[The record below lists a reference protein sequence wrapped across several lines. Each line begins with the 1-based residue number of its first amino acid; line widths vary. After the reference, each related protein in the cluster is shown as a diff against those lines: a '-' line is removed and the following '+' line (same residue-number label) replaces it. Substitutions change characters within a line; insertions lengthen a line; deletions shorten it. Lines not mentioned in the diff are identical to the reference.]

1 MNGTADG
8 EKPLSRQALNIL
20 MEIHPLTSRGPFVF
34 PSVRSAERPLSNVA
48 LLAALRRMGYEQG
61 TVTVHGFR
69 STASTLLNEMGQ
81 NRDWIERQLAHG
93 ERDGDRA
100 SYNYADYLPQRRV
113 MMQLWADYLD
123 QLRTRRAAMRGEQLT
138 LEMPWLSGGEH
149 LSQGRGNGLEGST
162 ESPEGELE
170 SRL

>member
-1 MNGTADG
+1 
-8 EKPLSRQALNIL
+8 
-20 MEIHPLTSRGPFVF
+20 
-34 PSVRSAERPLSNVA
+34 
-48 LLAALRRMGYEQG
+48 MGYDQG

-93 ERDGDRA
+93 ERDGVRA

-123 QLRTRRAAMRGEQLT
+123 QLRTRRAAVGGEQLT
-138 LEMPWLSGGEH
+138 LKMPWLSGGEH

>member
-1 MNGTADG
+1 VNGPADG
-8 EKPLSRQALNIL
+8 EQPLSRQALNIL
-20 MEIHPLTSRGPFVF
+20 MEIHPLTGRGPFVF

-93 ERDGDRA
+93 EHDGVRA
-100 SYNYADYLPQRRV
+100 SYNYADYLPQRKL
-113 MMQLWADYLD
+113 MMQEWADYLD
-123 QLRTRRAAMRGEQLT
+123 KLKHLKPWASFGDATQGQLRFE
-138 LEMPWLSGGEH
+138 
-149 LSQGRGNGLEGST
+149 
-162 ESPEGELE
+162 
-170 SRL
+170 